1 MQLDA
6 AQKSMESDCAGCC
19 GLFPKRKKELKPVL
33 HIDKHYSKEHLLGFT
48 VEEVEKAAQTASKK
62 GVKAT
67 LPVYQY
73 RPPYCNTPTPCDDFP
88 RSSASQLGS
97 SYIGAQYET
106 SAEIRPG
113 HRLAKVTHRVVRS
126 EVSDSVIC

>member
-1 MQLDA
+1 
-6 AQKSMESDCAGCC
+6 MESDCAGCC
-19 GLFPKRKKELKPVL
+19 GLFPKRKRELKPAL

-48 VEEVEKAAQTASKK
+48 VEEVEKATQTASKK

-67 LPVYQY
+67 LPIQQY
-73 RPPYCNTPTPCDDFP
+73 RPPYCNTPIPYTDVS

-106 SAEIRPG
+106 SNEIRPG
-113 HRLAKVTHRVVRS
+113 HRPAKVTHRVVRS
-126 EVSDSVIC
+126 EV